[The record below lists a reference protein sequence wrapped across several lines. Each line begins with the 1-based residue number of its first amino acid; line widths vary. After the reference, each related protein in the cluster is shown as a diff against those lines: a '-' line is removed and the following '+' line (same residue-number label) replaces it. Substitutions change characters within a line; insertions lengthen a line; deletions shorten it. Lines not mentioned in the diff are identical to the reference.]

1 MEWYTITLGWNGTR
15 DNVVAVAHPSKAFF
29 MTFVFKFK
37 SCTRNIFIYFEG
49 RGHYLFA
56 SLSPFWRNCCDS
68 IESKRYPGRIEIIA
82 CIQNRAAV
90 QIADH
95 ISLYQPNDISS
106 RQMIS
111 SVPFLCLML
120 LLGLD
125 AVSPSATSDG
135 TVNQLGVA
143 SASYLR
149 GSLGEGSNNA
159 IVPARSTL
167 DTPPSPRL
175 LSIIK
180 YHGADVTEDSTSI
193 TIPLRVFLSNTP
205 RILEDVSKFEQ
216 AVVDFISVNSNEASL
231 LKDGVVRFISA
242 SVLDQRLIWEE
253 DTSSIG
259 LEVHFQADASVP
271 NDIHRNKLK
280 KATQKLLYTRSDVFQ
295 AYLEKSPKGIAEND
309 EAESVALTWSVPPP
323 VGFATTAIGL
333 CGIVASVGYLFWKMR
348 TNQPAVREETKPAP
362 QPTEINSKPTLET
375 SESFANDSYLDHSL
389 TFPMQYHESPAE
401 EWDDVSGPD
410 DITDDG
416 SFNASVAFCPSVLQR
431 GHELSAFR
439 ANIADNTDS
448 DSEDEED
455 DVDASVGKFRSPP
468 LSPEALQEFDMALR
482 RAEF

>member
-1 MEWYTITLGWNGTR
+1 L
-15 DNVVAVAHPSKAFF
+15 
-29 MTFVFKFK
+29 
-37 SCTRNIFIYFEG
+37 
-49 RGHYLFA
+49 L
-56 SLSPFWRNCCDS
+56 
-68 IESKRYPGRIEIIA
+68 IISA
-82 CIQNRAAV
+82 Y
-90 QIADH
+90 
-95 ISLYQPNDISS
+95 ISLYQPNDITS

-135 TVNQLGVA
+135 KVNQLGVA

-149 GSLGEGSNNA
+149 GKLGEGSNNV

-167 DTPPSPRL
+167 DTPPSSRL
-175 LSIIK
+175 MSIIK
-180 YHGADVTEDSTSI
+180 YQGADVMEDSTSV

-205 RILEDVSKFEQ
+205 RILEDVNKFEQ
-216 AVVDFISVNSNEASL
+216 AVVDFISANTNEASL

-259 LEVHFQADASVP
+259 LEVHFQVGASVP

-295 AYLEKSPKGIAEND
+295 AYLEQSPKGMAEND
-309 EAESVALTWSVPPP
+309 ETESVALALPVRPP

-348 TNQPAVREETKPAP
+348 TNQPTVREEAKPTP

-401 EWDDVSGPD
+401 EWDDVSGPEPD

-431 GHELSAFR
+431 GHELSAIR
-439 ANIADNTDS
+439 AYIADNTDS
-448 DSEDEED
+448 DSEDED
-455 DVDASVGKFRSPP
+455 DDNDASAGKFRSPP

>member
-1 MEWYTITLGWNGTR
+1 
-15 DNVVAVAHPSKAFF
+15 
-29 MTFVFKFK
+29 
-37 SCTRNIFIYFEG
+37 
-49 RGHYLFA
+49 
-56 SLSPFWRNCCDS
+56 
-68 IESKRYPGRIEIIA
+68 
-82 CIQNRAAV
+82 
-90 QIADH
+90 
-95 ISLYQPNDISS
+95 
-106 RQMIS
+106 MIS

-149 GSLGEGSNNA
+149 GKLVEGSNNVILA
-159 IVPARSTL
+159 ARSTL
-167 DTPPSPRL
+167 NTPPSPRL
-175 LSIIK
+175 MSIIK
-180 YHGADVTEDSTSI
+180 YQGADVTEDNAYTSTSV
-193 TIPLRVFLSNTP
+193 TIPLRVFLSSTP
-205 RILEDVSKFEQ
+205 RILEDVNKFEQ
-216 AVVDFISVNSNEASL
+216 AVIDFISDYTNEASL

-259 LEVHFQADASVP
+259 LEVHFQVDASVP

-295 AYLEKSPKGIAEND
+295 AYLEKSPKGIAEN
-309 EAESVALTWSVPPP
+309 ESVALAWPVRPS

-348 TNQPAVREETKPAP
+348 SYQPTVKEEAKPTP

-389 TFPMQYHESPAE
+389 TFPMQYHESPVE

-431 GHELSAFR
+431 GHELSAIR
-439 ANIADNTDS
+439 AYIADNTDS
-448 DSEDEED
+448 DSEDED
-455 DVDASVGKFRSPP
+455 DDGDAPVGKFRSPP